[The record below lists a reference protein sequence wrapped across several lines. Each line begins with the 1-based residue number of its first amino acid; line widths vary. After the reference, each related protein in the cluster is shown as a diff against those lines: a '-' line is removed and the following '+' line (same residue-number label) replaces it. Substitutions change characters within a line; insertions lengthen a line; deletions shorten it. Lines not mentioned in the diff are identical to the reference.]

1 MSLLDDI
8 KSIQERD
15 PAAPTMAEVI
25 FGYNGFHA
33 LLFHRMN
40 HAIWEWGLR
49 GLARFLANVGRI
61 LTGIEIHPQ
70 AKIGSRLFIDH
81 GTGVVIG
88 QTAIIGDDV
97 TIYHGVTLG
106 GVGRSDQRG
115 EKRHPTIEDGAMV
128 GAGAQVLGDITV
140 GKKAKV
146 GSNSVVT
153 NNIPDGATALGIPAR
168 VIGGDDKARGYG
180 MPSRAEMEELT
191 TTLDCVIREMG
202 QIKKELNITDKDCK
216 PAKKTAKKPAKT
228 TPKKK
233 PQASRARSQ
242 LKLT

>member
-1 MSLLDDI
+1 MSLLGDI
-8 KSIQERD
+8 KSIQQRD

-40 HAIWEWGLR
+40 NAIWEFGLR
-49 GLARFLANVGRI
+49 GLARFFANFARI

-70 AKIGSRLFIDH
+70 AKIGNRLFIDH

-115 EKRHPTIEDGAMV
+115 EKRHPTIMEGAMI

-153 NNIPDGATALGIPAR
+153 NDIPDGATALGIPAR

-180 MPSRAEMEELT
+180 MPSRDEMEQVT
-191 TTLDCVIREMG
+191 FTIDCIIKEMG
-202 QIKKELNITDKDCK
+202 KIKKELNMPAKKDCK
-216 PAKKTAKKPAKT
+216 PVKKKA

-233 PQASRARSQ
+233 SAAS
-242 LKLT
+242 